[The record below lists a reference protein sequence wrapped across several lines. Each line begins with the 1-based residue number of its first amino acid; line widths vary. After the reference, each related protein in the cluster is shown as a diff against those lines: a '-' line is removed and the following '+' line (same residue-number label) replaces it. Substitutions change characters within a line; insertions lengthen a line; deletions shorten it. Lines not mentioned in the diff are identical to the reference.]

1 MAVNRRSLG
10 FRGTPSVGAGTPS
23 VQQSGRAAAPS
34 VLRPGCATGNAQLV
48 PQQFHA
54 TVVEPEWRA
63 EGAA

>member
-1 MAVNRRSLG
+1 M
-10 FRGTPSVGAGTPS
+10 PS

-48 PQQFHA
+48 PQQFHE

-63 EGAA
+63 EEQRAAAAGAAAAPSNGGS